1 MTKPDVNY
9 QNDEEIASS
18 DSNDDKEFEKSLL
31 RKMDLRII
39 PFLTFLYLL
48 SFLDRVNIGNAKL
61 AHLEESLGLV
71 NDQYN
76 WCLSIFFVGYILFEI
91 PSNLMLIKTSP
102 SKWIPSTM
110 VFWGITMSLMTLVKN
125 YHGLLLARFFLG
137 VFESGLYP
145 AVIYYITMWYQRSE
159 QNFRIGLFTIGS
171 SFAGSFS
178 GLLAYGIVRLDG
190 KLNLKGWQ
198 WLFLIEG
205 GITVLVAF
213 FAYFYIS
220 DYPESAKWLDEKER
234 RFATQRL
241 IQDAGKAH
249 VIHFDKTQL
258 FEAFKDW
265 KVYVSMIQ
273 IFGLATTLYSFA
285 MFLPSIV
292 NGLGFDF
299 VISQLLSVPPFL
311 CGTAS
316 TLFVAVLSDRKRIR
330 GPFIVILSLFGIVGY
345 ILLIVPS
352 SGITVKYIGACVV
365 GIGAIPCLAT
375 SVAWLTN
382 NVAGNGKRSVATAML
397 VAFAN
402 VGGIVG
408 SQIYRPNDGPHYL
421 HGHLMAAIFLIVSIF
436 FTIVQYY
443 CLKKINKKKRED
455 PQSFLD
461 GKSEKE
467 IGAMGDK
474 HPDFIYI
481 L

>member
-76 WCLSIFFVGYILFEI
+76 WCLSIFFVGYILFDV

-102 SKWIPSTM
+102 SNSIHD
-110 VFWGITMSLMTLVKN
+110 GILGN
-125 YHGLLLARFFLG
+125 YNVTHDTPRFFLG

-145 AVIYYITMWYQRSE
+145 GVIYYITMWYQRSE

-198 WLFLIEG
+198 WLFLIEVR
-205 GITVLVAF
+205 ITVLVAF

-241 IQDAGKAH
+241 IQDAGKAY

-285 MFLPSIV
+285 MFLDLI
-292 NGLGFDF
+292 L
-299 VISQLLSVPPFL
+299 LLSVPPFL

-316 TLFVAVLSDRKRIR
+316 TLFVVVLSDRKRIR
-330 GPFIVILSLFGIVGY
+330 GPFIVILSLIGIVSY

-352 SGITVKYIGACVV
+352 FGITVKYIGACVV
-365 GIGAIPCLAT
+365 GIGASPCLAT

-397 VAFAN
+397 IAFAN
-402 VGGIVG
+402 VGGVVG

-421 HGHLMAAIFLIVSIF
+421 HGHLMAAIFLI
-436 FTIVQYY
+436 
-443 CLKKINKKKRED
+443 RED